1 MENLIIDGMQK
12 EGKKIKYLVI
22 LGYGLTILS
31 FVYAYVN
38 NKSIL
43 DDDVFMMLIVYFCF
57 GTFGLYMWLY
67 SIKYKLTISND
78 KINLK
83 TLFSKIEINIDDIN
97 KYTCNRY
104 NKSEFYQFNLYLKD
118 KKILINTRYKEE
130 LIELLK
136 DRGIEQL

>member
-1 MENLIIDGMQK
+1 MEKIIIDGMQK
-12 EGKKIKYLVI
+12 EGKKIKYLMI
-22 LGYGLTILS
+22 LGYVLTLLS

-38 NKSIL
+38 NKSVL

-67 SIKYKLTISND
+67 SIKYKLTITND

-83 TLFSKIEINIDDIN
+83 TLFSKIEINIGDIN
-97 KYTCNRY
+97 KYACNRY
-104 NKSEFYQFNLYLKD
+104 NKSEFYQFNLYVKD

-130 LIELLK
+130 LITLLT
-136 DRGIEQL
+136 DMGIEQV

>member
-104 NKSEFYQFNLYLKD
+104 NKSEFYQFNLYH
-118 KKILINTRYKEE
+118 
-130 LIELLK
+130 LLK
-136 DRGIEQL
+136 WR

>member
-22 LGYGLTILS
+22 LGYELTILS

>member
-22 LGYGLTILS
+22 LGYGLTILT